1 MTSRAYQVPAMI
13 ALLVLA
19 LAALAACGGAP
30 APTAARPRPTETTMP
45 QPSSGVEKTLYIGP
59 ILRDC
64 VGVAPMKCLMVRED
78 PNAPW
83 QNFYSPIEGFTFEP
97 GYTYTLKVRVTDA
110 PKPVPADASSK
121 KYTLVEVVSKTPA
134 PTLVPGATLAGTS
147 WTLVEI
153 GGKAPVASPKPITM
167 QFNNEGRVAGSA
179 GCNQYSATYVED
191 ARKLLV
197 GQALSTRM
205 ACMQPGVMEQEAAF
219 LKALSTAITFSRDGD
234 RLQVNTA
241 DGVSLVFQKS

>member
-1 MTSRAYQVPAMI
+1 
-13 ALLVLA
+13 
-19 LAALAACGGAP
+19 
-30 APTAARPRPTETTMP
+30 MP

-97 GYTYTLKVRVTDA
+97 GYTYTLKVRITET
-110 PKPVPADASSK
+110 PIPVAADASSK
-121 KYTLVEVVSKTPA
+121 RYTLVEVVSKTPA

-147 WTLVEI
+147 WTLVEL
-153 GGKAPVASPKPITM
+153 GGKPPVASPKPITL
-167 QFNNEGRVAGSA
+167 QFNTEGRVGGSA

-197 GQALSTRM
+197 GQAMTTRM
-205 ACMQPGVMEQEAAF
+205 ACQQPGVMEQEGVF
-219 LKALSTAITFSRDGD
+219 LKTLSSSITFSRDGD
-234 RLQVNTA
+234 RLQVNSA
-241 DGVSLVFQKS
+241 DGVSLVFRKS